1 MLSIIA
7 VILFSYL
14 LGSIPTAIIAS
25 RLVMKGDIRN
35 HGSKNA
41 GATNVFRVMG
51 WKPALVVVLID
62 VLKGTAATLLVSKLA
77 MGPGAPLE
85 PVVVQTLAGAAA
97 IVGHVWTVF
106 AGFKGG
112 KGVGTAFGVLL
123 GLAPVPVFIAL
134 AVWLALVFTTR
145 IVSIGSLAAAVVF
158 PAALI
163 VQKAFFKP
171 AVPVSLVV
179 FSLCFAALIL
189 ITHPSNIRR
198 LLRGEENRFGAGHPA
213 KRKP

>member
-1 MLSIIA
+1 MISILL
-7 VILFSYL
+7 VILLSYL
-14 LGSIPTAIIAS
+14 LGSIPTAVIAS
-25 RLVMKGDIRN
+25 RIVMKDDIRN

-77 MGPGAPLE
+77 TSSTTLS
-85 PVVVQTLAGAAA
+85 PVLVQTMAGAAA
-97 IVGHVWTVF
+97 IIGHVWTVF

-123 GLAPVPVFIAL
+123 GLTPVPVLIAL
-134 AVWLALVFTTR
+134 SVWLVLVFTTK

-163 VQKAFFKP
+163 IQKARFKP
-171 AVPVSLVV
+171 EIPGSLVV
-179 FSLCFAALIL
+179 FSLCFAALICV
-189 ITHPSNIRR
+189 THRSNIRR
-198 LLRGEENRFGAGHPA
+198 LLRGEENRFGSAQKSKG
-213 KRKP
+213 KP